1 MRGRAAGGRD
11 GRSGDRGSAVV
22 EFVVV
27 GVGVL
32 VPLVYLLQVVGV
44 LHSGVLA
51 SGAAAREAGRAFS
64 TASTVAEAR
73 ARAESA
79 ARLAFADQGLSFP
92 AGSLRVQCLDGACLS
107 PGSAVVVSI
116 DWTARLP
123 WLPDAWAHQAGVP
136 VSARQQVPVDDYR
149 SSPDDDDSRSSPDD
163 EAR

>member
-1 MRGRAAGGRD
+1 MRNWGPGRQSPGR
-11 GRSGDRGSAVV
+11 GDRGSAVV

-79 ARLAFADQGLSFP
+79 ARLAFADQGLTLP

-107 PGSAVVVSI
+107 PGSSVVVAI

-123 WLPDAWAHQAGVP
+123 WLPDTWAREAGVP

-149 SSPDDDDSRSSPDD
+149 SSPDE

>member
-1 MRGRAAGGRD
+1 
-11 GRSGDRGSAVV
+11 
-22 EFVVV
+22 VVV

-32 VPLVYLLQVVGV
+32 VPLVYLLQVVGA
-44 LHSGVLA
+44 LHAAVLA

-64 TASTVAEAR
+64 TASTVAQAR
-73 ARAESA
+73 VRAESA
-79 ARLAFADQGLSFP
+79 ARLAFVDQGLSFP
-92 AGSLRVQCLDGACLS
+92 AGSLRVQCLNGACLS

-123 WLPDAWAHQAGVP
+123 WLPEAWAPQAGVP

-149 SSPDDDDSRSSPDD
+149 SSPGE